1 MVQQRCRGEGTNWP
15 EATRRLE
22 LQLGL
27 KSRSRGSRPGRL
39 RPPAPWPR
47 AGMVGP
53 PGADSPHPQRLGRDT
68 CAWQL
73 SSFVSSLGIRL
84 VALGL
89 SPACLQAPPCSA
101 RGLPCGPS
109 GGGGRWSPSPD
120 SSSGGVQ
127 GSLQALHQPLAPSA
141 GNSAPFQRGNCLGGS
156 CFRFTGP
163 GAADML
169 GGGSFPGP
177 LEAPM
182 ARKPP
187 PPLG

>member
-1 MVQQRCRGEGTNWP
+1 MVSRAALLKCSGLNEMGSKSQRPHVWKKVGVLDNSDGATEVQRRGNWP

-27 KSRSRGSRPGRL
+27 KSRSRASRPGRL

-47 AGMVGP
+47 AGLVGP
-53 PGADSPHPQRLGRDT
+53 PGADSPHPQRLGLDT

-127 GSLQALHQPLAPSA
+127 GSLQALHQPLAP
-141 GNSAPFQRGNCLGGS
+141 
-156 CFRFTGP
+156 
-163 GAADML
+163 
-169 GGGSFPGP
+169 
-177 LEAPM
+177 
-182 ARKPP
+182 
-187 PPLG
+187 